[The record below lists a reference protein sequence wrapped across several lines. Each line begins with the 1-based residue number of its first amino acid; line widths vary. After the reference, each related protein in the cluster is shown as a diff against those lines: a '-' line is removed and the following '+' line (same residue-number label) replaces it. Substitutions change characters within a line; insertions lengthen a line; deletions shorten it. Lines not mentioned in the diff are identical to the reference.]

1 MNTLHIRAVGDLRCP
16 YVDAAGRN
24 VPGRFAGRARK
35 TFDVLPEGESVP
47 DHEHYRRA
55 LKHGDLA
62 LVAPAPLDVPTAI
75 APLPVIDLGDR
86 LPVIDLPA
94 HEENDQ

>member
-1 MNTLHIRAVGDLRCP
+1 MNTLHIRAVGNLRCP

-35 TFDVLPEGESVP
+35 TFAVLPEGESGP

-55 LKHGDLA
+55 LKHGEIELVEPAPVA
-62 LVAPAPLDVPTAI
+62 LPPLVIAPAKTPH
-75 APLPVIDLGDR
+75 APVVAKGGDL
-86 LPVIDLPA
+86 
-94 HEENDQ
+94 

>member
-35 TFDVLPEGESVP
+35 TFDVLPDGESVP

-62 LVAPAPLDVPTAI
+62 LVALVAPVPVAI
-75 APLPVIDLGDR
+75 APAKASAAPVVAKGGDL
-86 LPVIDLPA
+86 
-94 HEENDQ
+94 

>member
-35 TFDVLPEGESVP
+35 TFDALPEGESVP

-55 LKHGDLA
+55 IARGEITLA
-62 LVAPAPLDVPTAI
+62 IPAAI
-75 APLPVIDLGDR
+75 APAKASAAPVAAKGG
-86 LPVIDLPA
+86 A
-94 HEENDQ
+94 Q

>member
-1 MNTLHIRAVGDLRCP
+1 MNTLYIRAVGDLRCP

-62 LVAPAPLDVPTAI
+62 LVALAP
-75 APLPVIDLGDR
+75 APLPVPQAIKP
-86 LPVIDLPA
+86 LPVSEMVATRAFLA
-94 HEENDQ
+94 GGGDQ